1 MGSECYCYDERRG
14 GDEETTK
21 VYVKLIKSTL
31 FVFREE
37 KDILPFE
44 IVNLEG
50 LQLEETSCHVYPGF
64 LLKHPSPTYPSK
76 HYLFP
81 DAQLYQLFL
90 HHLRPFKNISF
101 P

>member
-1 MGSECYCYDERRG
+1 MPVSGRVKEGWVGSECYCYDERRG

-50 LQLEETSCHVYPGF
+50 LQL
-64 LLKHPSPTYPSK
+64 
-76 HYLFP
+76 
-81 DAQLYQLFL
+81 
-90 HHLRPFKNISF
+90 
-101 P
+101 